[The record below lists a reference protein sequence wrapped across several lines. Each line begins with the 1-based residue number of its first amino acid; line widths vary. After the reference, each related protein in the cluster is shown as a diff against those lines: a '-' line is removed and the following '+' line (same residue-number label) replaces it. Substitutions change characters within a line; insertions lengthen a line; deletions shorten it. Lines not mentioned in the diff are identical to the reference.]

1 MKQVH
6 PLDYTIDIDKE
17 SLINIWTDKWVLEW
31 CRKYH
36 PEAFDEANKFIMD
49 YLKESKCD
57 EIK

>member
-1 MKQVH
+1 MKQVP

-49 YLKESKCD
+49 YLKESKRN